1 MTEYCRPLNT
11 HYASNSRLPYNK
23 GKKGER
29 LTDIELPF
37 PSTNPLEELTR
48 DLTRAALLDEL
59 EPVRCRDAAIERV
72 ITTLLR
78 QSKNNP
84 ALIGEAG
91 VGKTAVVEGL
101 AQRIATHQ
109 VPPSLLDVRILSLNH
124 IDLISGTSFRG
135 QYEKRLKSVINAAS
149 ETKNVILFIDELH
162 NLIGAGSAVGAP
174 MDAANML
181 KPALASGHIRVIGAT
196 TEYEYGRYIRSDA
209 ALERRFQP
217 VRIAELG
224 REQTLEVLR
233 ARQRRLEMHHLLS
246 ITDEALES
254 ATDLSLEYLPDRK
267 QPDRAIDLLDETCA
281 RVRLLRVQELPEEID
296 ALNMKREQLQAA
308 EREAIDQVLQ
318 LERAQGTAL
327 ERFSR
332 GTFKVLEAMGLEVE
346 KALTGRTTERA
357 PMPLPHSVIRLKE
370 TDPAGRLSK
379 AHRERLGIED
389 EIEARLIHHRLLV
402 TADDIRATITF

>member
-1 MTEYCRPLNT
+1 
-11 HYASNSRLPYNK
+11 
-23 GKKGER
+23 
-29 LTDIELPF
+29 LPF
-37 PSTNPLEELTR
+37 SSTNSLEELTR

-91 VGKTAVVEGL
+91 VGKTAVVEGF

-109 VPPSLLDVRILSLNH
+109 VPSSLLDVRILSLNH

-135 QYEKRLKSVINAAS
+135 QYEKRLKSVINEAS
-149 ETKNVILFIDELH
+149 ENKNVVLFIDELH

-196 TEYEYGRYIRSDA
+196 TEYEYGRYIRNDA

-233 ARQRRLEMHHLLS
+233 ARERRLEMHHLLS
-246 ITDEALES
+246 ITDEALEA

-281 RVRLLRVQELPEEID
+281 RVRLLRVREVPEEIV
-296 ALNMKREQLQAA
+296 ALNLKRGQLQAA
-308 EREAIDQVLQ
+308 EREAIDQLLQ
-318 LERAQGTAL
+318 LERAEGTAL

-346 KALTGRTTERA
+346 KAITGRTTERD

-370 TDPAGRLSK
+370 TDPAGRLSN

-389 EIEARLIHHRLLV
+389 KIKARLIHHRLLV